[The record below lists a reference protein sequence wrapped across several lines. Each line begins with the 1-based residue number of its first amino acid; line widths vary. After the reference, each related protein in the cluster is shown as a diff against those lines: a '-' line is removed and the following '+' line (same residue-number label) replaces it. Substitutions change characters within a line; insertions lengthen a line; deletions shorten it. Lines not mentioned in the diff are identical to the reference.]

1 MILCLVGFDI
11 RFCLTNR
18 ISYIIYIYVIFT
30 SFITLETKLVEW
42 VATNQEEIREA
53 ERQLNLALQRSQGG
67 CGLSHIDSTRYI
79 MHV

>member
-18 ISYIIYIYVIFT
+18 ISYKYVIFT
-30 SFITLETKLVEW
+30 SFITLETKLALCGHQSGGDPGGW
-42 VATNQEEIREA
+42 ATAESGAAEEPVI
-53 ERQLNLALQRSQGG
+53 G
-67 CGLSHIDSTRYI
+67 GLSHIDSTRYI